1 MPAITRPPRPL
12 AASAKVPPQ
21 DLDRATGGIRIRQ
34 ARTQT
39 RGYAKLQ
46 APASAHKHCRA
57 RDYGGREGGGGGGS
71 GRVVLA
77 SATTGD
83 RGWQPAVVAD
93 GAAGRPAAG
102 RSVRLASFVDTR
114 VAAAAAVRPPRRPAG
129 GQPQRGTACSP
140 TSSPLDVGT
149 VRARPA
155 AGGSRT
161 ARARVAVADLVPS
174 PPNVPA
180 AAASPTAASAQPLVT
195 IDVDAAG
202 VATRDVATACNLR
215 FRSDAGRVTEC
226 LSAVFRQP
234 ASPLELH
241 GDAAPTVMAV
251 RLETDGDVPG
261 LSAVSGRLRFDDSAL
276 FSDGPTGALGSLPPT
291 VVGCLDVERGYDVVG
306 AVQPVAV
313 DAPRHV
319 CGAPC
324 VTVVATVRGQARM
337 SGPHGAPVVASG
349 GRRGGGGSRGG
360 GGEGGAAVRAGGHVG
375 AAADAAGGAGTR

>member
-1 MPAITRPPRPL
+1 MLPYFL
-12 AASAKVPPQ
+12 
-21 DLDRATGGIRIRQ
+21 
-34 ARTQT
+34 
-39 RGYAKLQ
+39 
-46 APASAHKHCRA
+46 
-57 RDYGGREGGGGGGS
+57 
-71 GRVVLA
+71 
-77 SATTGD
+77 
-83 RGWQPAVVAD
+83 
-93 GAAGRPAAG
+93 
-102 RSVRLASFVDTR
+102 
-114 VAAAAAVRPPRRPAG
+114 
-129 GQPQRGTACSP
+129 
-140 TSSPLDVGT
+140 PLDVGT

-291 VVGCLDVERGYDVVG
+291 VVGCLDVERGYDLVG

-313 DAPRHV
+313 DASGHV
-319 CGAPC
+319 CGAP
-324 VTVVATVRGQARM
+324 VRNRGGDGAGA
-337 SGPHGAPVVASG
+337 GPHERAPRRAGRGEVDRDGGPGWRQRRPSRRWRQQGRWRRGGRGRSCGRPRRRRSRRGRRRHWQRRRSHPPSDHLRRRGGARLPPVLFDKQFLLSADADWTWDAAAGVFTLYVSRKVAAPAAGDSALSASG
-349 GRRGGGGSRGG
+349 GLCVVETGNQSGDRRR
-360 GGEGGAAVRAGGHVG
+360 RDAGGVLQHFGRRSGDGSSVQFVS
-375 AAADAAGGAGTR
+375 GGFPSPGSDFEGRCLA